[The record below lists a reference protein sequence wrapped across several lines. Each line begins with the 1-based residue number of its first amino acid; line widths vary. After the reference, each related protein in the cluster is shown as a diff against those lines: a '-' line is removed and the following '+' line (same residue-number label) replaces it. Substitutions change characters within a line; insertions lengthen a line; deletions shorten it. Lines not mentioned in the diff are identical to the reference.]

1 MKNLN
6 NIADEMIKE
15 GTEHTDYGNW
25 AYYYDEAYD
34 GVLLG
39 DLEEDEVDFHDLM
52 ECDVYDEDDNFIGKV
67 EEVLETGANAVLRV
81 NKKILIPFVKAFI
94 KESDIENKKI
104 VIHKVEGLL

>member
-15 GTEHTDYGNW
+15 GTEHTHYGNW

-39 DLEEDEVDFHDLM
+39 DLEEDEVNTLVEILEGRKEVAEVDVDFDEGCISVDFWLM
-52 ECDVYDEDDNFIGKV
+52 YCPYADFEDE
-67 EEVLETGANAVLRV
+67 EEE
-81 NKKILIPFVKAFI
+81 
-94 KESDIENKKI
+94 E
-104 VIHKVEGLL
+104 

>member
-39 DLEEDEVDFHDLM
+39 DLEEDEVNTLV
-52 ECDVYDEDDNFIGKV
+52 EILEGR
-67 EEVLETGANAVLRV
+67 EEVAEVDV
-81 NKKILIPFVKAFI
+81 
-94 KESDIENKKI
+94 D
-104 VIHKVEGLL
+104 EGCISVDFWLMYCPYADFEDEEEEE